1 MRTMKKTS
9 RFLLLIFCLL
19 SCSGKSKD
27 GPSASTST
35 GSSGDDSTRQKTI
48 TIMTYNI
55 HGGIPQGGTVPDLY
69 ALASVIKNAGPDV
82 VLLQEVDSATVTS
95 GKTYQAQTL
104 ASLAG
109 FSYYFFANAFS
120 TDGGGFGVA
129 ILSKYPIE
137 NPSKIL
143 LPKIAA
149 SGYVEQRVL
158 CKTQVR
164 FSGNMVYTIATSHF
178 DLTDVNRQAGVTTI
192 VNELA
197 QSVYPVVFGGDF
209 NVTPNNSII
218 SRLDSAGFT
227 KTCTSNCYSFQA
239 SNPTE
244 EIDYIMYNP
253 ATRFSVDSHKVITGI
268 TASDHCPVVAI
279 LMLK

>member
-1 MRTMKKTS
+1 MTGIFLS
-9 RFLLLIFCLL
+9 ALLLL
-19 SCSGKSKD
+19 SACSGKGKD
-27 GPSASTST
+27 VATTT
-35 GSSGDDSTRQKTI
+35 GTGGTDDSTRQKQI
-48 TIMTYNI
+48 IVMTYNI
-55 HGGIPQGGTVPDLY
+55 HSGIPQGGTTPDLY
-69 ALASVIKNAGPDV
+69 SLAAVIKNAAPDV

-109 FSYYFFANAFS
+109 FSYYFFANAFT

-137 NPSKIL
+137 NPTKIL

-158 CKTQVR
+158 CKTQIR
-164 FSGNMVYTIATSHF
+164 FSGNMVYTVATSHF

-209 NVTPNNSII
+209 NVTPGNSII

-227 KTCTSNCYSFQA
+227 KTCTSGCYSFQA

-253 ATRFSVDSHKVITGI
+253 ATRFSVNSHKVITGT
-268 TASDHCPVVAI
+268 TASDHCPVIAV
-279 LMLK
+279 LKLK